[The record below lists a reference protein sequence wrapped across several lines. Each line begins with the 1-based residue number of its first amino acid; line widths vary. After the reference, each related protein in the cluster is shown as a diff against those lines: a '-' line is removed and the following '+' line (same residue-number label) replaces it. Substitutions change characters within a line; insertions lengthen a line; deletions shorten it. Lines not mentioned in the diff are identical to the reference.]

1 MQQVARIR
9 PAGRREDLRAVTL
22 ADGRRFLLEAEQVTF
37 LGLSPE
43 TAVDE
48 GLERRLVNLDE
59 RIRAREAALTL
70 LRYRLRSRAELTARL
85 RRRGFSAHV
94 IQDLV
99 TDLGAKGMV
108 DDGRFARAWAEH
120 RAIGQNGPHRV
131 RAELRSKGVASV
143 VIDEAVRAVFGGDE
157 AELAAA
163 LVERHLRRLRSL
175 PVEVRLRRVA
185 GLLRRRGFSGSVIAP
200 LLRRYMRPRHQ
211 ADLSGDASE

>member
-59 RIRAREAALTL
+59 RLRAREAALTL

-99 TDLGAKGMV
+99 ADLIAKGMV

-120 RAIGQNGPHRV
+120 RAIGLNGPHRV
-131 RAELRSKGVASV
+131 RAELRSKGVASA
-143 VIDEAVRAVFGGDE
+143 VIDEAVRVGSGGDE

-163 LVERHLRRLRSL
+163 LVERHLRRLSSL
-175 PVEVRLRRVA
+175 PVEARLRRLA
-185 GLLRRRGFSGSVIAP
+185 GGRRGRGILWREVAP
-200 LLRRYMRPRHQ
+200 PP
-211 ADLSGDASE
+211 

>member
-1 MQQVARIR
+1 MQQVTRIR

-70 LRYRLRSRAELTARL
+70 LRYRLRSRAELTARP

-99 TDLGAKGMV
+99 TDLGAKRMV

-120 RAIGQNGPHRV
+120 RAIGQRCGCAGWRGCCG
-131 RAELRSKGVASV
+131 AEA
-143 VIDEAVRAVFGGDE
+143 FP
-157 AELAAA
+157 AA
-163 LVERHLRRLRSL
+163 
-175 PVEVRLRRVA
+175 
-185 GLLRRRGFSGSVIAP
+185 
-200 LLRRYMRPRHQ
+200 
-211 ADLSGDASE
+211 